1 MDKKEGDNMKDIEFA
16 FGCLVGKSKVM
27 QEIYRLIDKV
37 TKSDV
42 NVLIIG
48 ESGTGK
54 ELVARSIHNFSPRRE
69 GPFVAINCAS
79 IPDSLLESELFGHE
93 KGSFTGAIARRRGRF
108 EMAHNG
114 TIFFDEVSDMS
125 PTCQAK
131 ILRIIEDRRFEPVG
145 SEKTIE
151 VNDRLIAASN
161 KDLRKS
167 AMEKKFREDLYHR
180 LNEFTIQLPPLRERK
195 EDIPLLID
203 YFIKEFSKRSG
214 KKIKGMSDVALNYL
228 MKYHWPGNVRELK
241 NVIKRAIVLTESDI
255 IWLEHLHGERE
266 FEIGAPVHEDEKL
279 LSLEDNERHYIEK
292 VLLGTKWNKTKASKI
307 LAISRPRLD
316 RKIKEYGIH
325 DIG

>member
-1 MDKKEGDNMKDIEFA
+1 MKDGEIA
-16 FGCLVGKSKVM
+16 FGCLIGKSKIM
-27 QEIYRLIDKV
+27 QDVYKLIDKV
-37 TKSDV
+37 TRSDV

-54 ELVARSIHNFSPRRE
+54 ELAARSIHNYSPRKD

-93 KGSFTGAIARRRGRF
+93 KGSFTGAIDKRKGRF
-108 EMAHNG
+108 ELAHNG
-114 TIFFDEVSDMS
+114 SIFFDEISDMS

-167 AMEKKFREDLYHR
+167 VAEKKFREDLYHR
-180 LNEFTIQLPPLRERK
+180 LNEITIHLPPLRDRR
-195 EDIPLLID
+195 EDIPSLID
-203 YFIKEFSKRSG
+203 YFIKEFSKRGG
-214 KKIKGMSDVALNYL
+214 KKIKGISDVALNYL

-266 FEIGAPVHEDEKL
+266 FEIGAPVHEEEKL
-279 LSLEDNERHYIEK
+279 LSLEDNEKRYIER
-292 VLLGTKWNKTKASKI
+292 VLINTKWNKTRASKI
-307 LAISRPRLD
+307 LSISRPRLD

-325 DIG
+325 EIG

>member
-125 PTCQAK
+125 PACQAK